1 MNTCS
6 TSSRSHIR
14 PIASPTRPRPTMATV
29 CPGPPPDVDARHLT
43 EVILGALGRR
53 MLGSSATDVGEPA
66 VDIARAPA
74 EVGAG
79 RDTKSAHSLCEIA
92 KPNRSLSFCGP
103 NFAKISWVGKPGGRA
118 ITHHATEVYRLVAP
132 VGVQVIDQ
140 HRARPGVVRSKR
152 GRTRVRFLCSVEE
165 REKQKISRTRSAEE
179 GFSNCR
185 RGSIELSRRRGG
197 VGGASKVI

>member
-1 MNTCS
+1 M
-6 TSSRSHIR
+6 SSRSHIR
-14 PIASPTRPRPTMATV
+14 PMASPTRPRPMMATV

-74 EVGAG
+74 GRRGA
-79 RDTKSAHSLCEIA
+79 RRPKVPTQLCEIA
-92 KPNRSLSFCGP
+92 SKPNRSLSFCGP
-103 NFAKISWVGKPGGRA
+103 NFAKISPVGKPGGRA

-140 HRARPGVVRSKR
+140 HRVRPGVVRSKR
-152 GRTRVRFLCSVEE
+152 GRTRVHFLCSVEE
-165 REKQKISRTRSAEE
+165 REKQKISRTRTVLGRDFLIVDGGRS
-179 GFSNCR
+179 S
-185 RGSIELSRRRGG
+185 SRGG
-197 VGGASKVI
+197 VEESEARLRRSKVT

>member
-1 MNTCS
+1 M
-6 TSSRSHIR
+6 SSRSHIR
-14 PIASPTRPRPTMATV
+14 PMASPTRPRPTMATV

-74 EVGAG
+74 GRRGA
-79 RDTKSAHSLCEIA
+79 RRPKVPTQYSEIA
-92 KPNRSLSFCGP
+92 SKPNRSLSFCGP
-103 NFAKISWVGKPGGRA
+103 NFAKIGRVGKPR
-118 ITHHATEVYRLVAP
+118 
-132 VGVQVIDQ
+132 
-140 HRARPGVVRSKR
+140 
-152 GRTRVRFLCSVEE
+152 RTRHYAPRDRGLSPRRSGRSPGHRPAPSEARCGSIQA
-165 REKQKISRTRSAEE
+165 REDARTLPLLGRRAGKTEDLSHAQCAEE

-185 RGSIELSRRRGG
+185 RGSVELSRRRGG